1 MAHRA
6 IASINLAAI
15 ERNTAL
21 IDRASGSAAVCAV
34 VKADG
39 YGHGIAASARAA
51 IAGGARWLAVATA
64 GEAAALRAEGL
75 DVPVLVMGALT
86 ADETAV
92 ALKAGA
98 DVVGWTDA
106 FVDLVES
113 LGGGRVHV
121 KYDTGMGRLGTRD
134 PDKATEI
141 AGRLAESEG
150 STLAGLMTHF
160 ATADERDDR
169 FFETQLDRFREWAG
183 PLSGRFPDALVHAA
197 NSAAVL
203 REPEAAFDMVRPG
216 VALYGLDPFGEDA
229 GSHGLEPAMEI
240 SSWVA
245 AVKECPT
252 GESVGYGRTFV
263 AGEPTVIATVPL
275 GYGDGWRRAL
285 GNRSRAIAG
294 GSVHPVVGTIS
305 MDNLTVDLGP
315 KGGLD
320 PGAEVVLLGRRD
332 GHSITAEELAAE
344 LGTINYEITCSIGPR
359 VTRAYHRD
367 GTVEAGGAG

>member
-21 IDRASGSAAVCAV
+21 IDRASGSATVCAV
-34 VKADG
+34 VKANG
-39 YGHGIAASARAA
+39 YGHGMAESARAA
-51 IAGGARWLAVATA
+51 LAGGARWLAVATA
-64 GEAAALRAEGL
+64 GEAAALRAGGF
-75 DVPVLVMGALT
+75 DVPILVMGALT
-86 ADETAV
+86 PEETAV
-92 ALKAGA
+92 ALEAGA
-98 DVVGWTDA
+98 DIVGWTDA

-121 KYDTGMGRLGTRD
+121 KYDTGMGRLGTRS
-134 PDKATEI
+134 PDEATEI
-141 AGRLAESEG
+141 AERLAGSG
-150 STLAGLMTHF
+150 NSTLAGLMTHF
-160 ATADERDDR
+160 ATADDHDDR
-169 FFETQLDRFREWAG
+169 FFDTQLERFREWAA
-183 PLSGRFPDALVHAA
+183 PLSERFPDALVHAA

-203 REPEAAFDMVRPG
+203 REPDAAFDMVRPG

-229 GSHGLEPAMEI
+229 GSQGLEPALEV

-245 AVKECPT
+245 AVKECPA
-252 GESVGYGRTFV
+252 GESVGYGRAFV
-263 AGEPTVIATVPL
+263 AGAPTVIATVPV

-305 MDNLTVDLGP
+305 MDNLTLDLGP
-315 KGGLD
+315 EGRLE
-320 PGAEVVLLGRRD
+320 PGAEVVLLGSRD
-332 GHSITAEELAAE
+332 GHAITAEELAAE
-344 LGTINYEITCSIGPR
+344 LDTINYEITCSIGPR

-367 GTVEAGGAG
+367 GAAEAGSSG